1 MPLPIITTRPLSNEE
16 LDQINGNRKY
26 DIGSTFT
33 MNGHYYLQRE
43 NDVLHINSELNL
55 INLLHVGHLNNSRNL
70 DEISNNVFEIRM
82 KEAIFNLDLNQ
93 FWN

>member
-33 MNGHYYLQRE
+33 MNGHYYFQRE
-43 NDVLHINSELNL
+43 NDVLHINS
-55 INLLHVGHLNNSRNL
+55 
-70 DEISNNVFEIRM
+70 DF
-82 KEAIFNLDLNQ
+82 
-93 FWN
+93 